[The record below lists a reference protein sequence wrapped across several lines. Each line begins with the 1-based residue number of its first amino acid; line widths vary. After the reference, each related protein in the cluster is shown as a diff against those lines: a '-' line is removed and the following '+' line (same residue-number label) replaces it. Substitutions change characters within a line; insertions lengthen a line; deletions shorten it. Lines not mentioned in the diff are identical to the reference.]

1 MSKNSTK
8 RKIEVVVVSDVHLGT
23 YGCQAKALLNYLKSI
38 QPGIL
43 ILNGDI
49 IDGWQ
54 FSKSYF
60 PTSHMKVIKY
70 LMGLMSKGTE
80 IYYITGNHDEVLR
93 RFAGFELGSFKL
105 VNKLL
110 LPLDGKMAWIFHGD
124 VFDVVMKNS
133 KWLAKLGGKGYDI
146 LILINTFVNW
156 CSAKLGR
163 GKISFSKK
171 IKNSVKGAVKHI
183 NNFEE
188 TAAQIAIDN
197 GYDYVVCGHIH
208 HPQQR
213 TINLNDGS
221 VEYINSGDWIEN
233 LSALEYND
241 KTWNIYRYHED
252 PLMEDEE
259 ELTTELIKAE
269 QKHEDIFKE
278 LMAELQ
284 LKQV

>member
-208 HPQQR
+208 HPQHR

-252 PLMEDEE
+252 PLMEDED